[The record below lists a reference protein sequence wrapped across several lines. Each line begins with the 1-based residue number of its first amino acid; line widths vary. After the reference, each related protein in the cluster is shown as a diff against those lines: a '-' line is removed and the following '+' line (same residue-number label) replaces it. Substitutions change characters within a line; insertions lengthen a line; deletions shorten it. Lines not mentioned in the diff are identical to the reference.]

1 MDVSSNTLCTADYPD
16 GYVDCGGVRMNL
28 EDLLEMVEDI
38 PNGTN
43 AEIII
48 DDVIAQAE
56 LAVEY
61 IKLDGFNSKG
71 VPILRIGVA

>member
-1 MDVSSNTLCTADYPD
+1 
-16 GYVDCGGVRMNL
+16 MNL